1 MFSLRVK
8 LVIAIGAIV
17 SMASFPLIWM
27 GYRDVY
33 DHSIEAARERFVS
46 LSRMLEEDLRLSV
59 LSEQSLVTQKIEYVG
74 IFVS

>member
-46 LSRMLEEDLRLSV
+46 LSSDARRALASTCNNGAYVFTSR
-59 LSEQSLVTQKIEYVG
+59 SLQ
-74 IFVS
+74 

>member
-17 SMASFPLIWM
+17 STASFPLIWM

-33 DHSIEAARERFVS
+33 DHSIEAARKRFVS

-59 LSEQSLVTQKIEYVG
+59 LSEQSLVTQKISIEMDD
-74 IFVS
+74 IR

>member
-1 MFSLRVK
+1 MFSLRIK

-33 DHSIEAARERFVS
+33 D
-46 LSRMLEEDLRLSV
+46 
-59 LSEQSLVTQKIEYVG
+59 EYVG